1 MSAKAKKVSLR
12 QHSVSDDEED
22 RRHMAQKLA
31 TCEKKL
37 AKYRDLGERT
47 KDYIR
52 RLQQKTVESGSSTA
66 APSTTRSGSS
76 SNRGDWGD
84 GGTIVAEYTGVP
96 TLDGPGSRPFSGLL
110 RKKIGGRTKRRRRG
124 GRTKRRRRGGRTK
137 RRRRGG
143 RTKRRRRGGRTKRRR
158 RGGRTKRRRR

>member
-1 MSAKAKKVSLR
+1 MSAKAKEVSLR
-12 QHSVSDDEED
+12 KHSVSDDEED

-31 TCEKKL
+31 ACERKL
-37 AKYRDLGERT
+37 AKYRDLGERME
-47 KDYIR
+47 DYIR
-52 RLQQKTVESGSSTA
+52 RLQQKTVESGSSSSSTTS

-76 SNRGDWGD
+76 SIVPGGWG
-84 GGTIVAEYTGVP
+84 GRGTIKAEYTGGP

-110 RKKIGGRTKRRRRG
+110 RKNIGGRTKRRRRG

-158 RGGRTKRRRR
+158 R